1 LFLCNDCILVIY
13 VDDCLIFA
21 EHDHTVDS
29 LIQALSKSYLLQDE
43 GDVNAFLGVQIVKDP
58 RTKNITLSQPSL
70 IQQILHDVGITN
82 VSNGKETPVD
92 AILYAD
98 STRPEQQEKWNY
110 RSVIGKLNYLANN
123 TRPDI
128 SMAVH
133 QYAHFC
139 TNPKAVHDR
148 VVKQIAIYLL
158 ATADKGL
165 VLTPSLDMSLNM
177 YVDADFAGRWHRE
190 YAKLRDDVL
199 SRTGYVTLFC
209 NCPAI
214 WGEQASK

>member
-1 LFLCNDCILVIY
+1 M
-13 VDDCLIFA
+13 
-21 EHDHTVDS
+21 
-29 LIQALSKSYLLQDE
+29 QDE

-98 STRPEQQEKWNY
+98 STRPERQEKWNY
-110 RSVIGKLNYLANN
+110 KSVIGTLNYLANN

-139 TNPKAVHDR
+139 TNP
-148 VVKQIAIYLL
+148 
-158 ATADKGL
+158 
-165 VLTPSLDMSLNM
+165 
-177 YVDADFAGRWHRE
+177 
-190 YAKLRDDVL
+190 
-199 SRTGYVTLFC
+199 
-209 NCPAI
+209 
-214 WGEQASK
+214 